1 MASETN
7 STVPT
12 SISLYD
18 SQNKAPRFAVCE
30 LLDAI
35 ESSDADEFDSV
46 DWQDYLSQYAD
57 TGVRP

>member
-1 MASETN
+1 MASEN
-7 STVPT
+7 QFSTSRSFYPQ
-12 SISLYD
+12 SESKKQI
-18 SQNKAPRFAVCE
+18 APRFAVCE

-35 ESSDADEFDSV
+35 ESGDAET